1 MERYHMQKADMEVT
15 DTKWMENLLRMGKF
29 VTISMC
35 MDNEPYVVTLSYGYE
50 DGRMYI
56 HTAKEGLK
64 LDIIK
69 ENPRVCGTVVEDMGY
84 VHGECSH
91 RYRSVVFWGKM
102 EVVEDI
108 KERMHGMEVLLEHL
122 EDDPAMLRNRFL
134 KSRDAYDRINVLRLD
149 IGAMKGKE
157 SLG

>member
-1 MERYHMQKADMEVT
+1 MERYHMQKADREVT
-15 DTKWMENLLRMGKF
+15 DTNWMENLLRMGKF

-69 ENPRVCGTVVEDMGY
+69 GNPRVCGTVVEDMGY

-91 RYRSVVFWGKM
+91 RYRSVVFWGKI
-102 EVVEDI
+102 EIVEDI

-134 KSRDAYDRINVLRLD
+134 KSRDAYDRINVLKLD
-149 IGAMKGKE
+149 IGTMKGKE
-157 SLG
+157 SS

>member
-1 MERYHMQKADMEVT
+1 MERYHMQKADREVT

-69 ENPRVCGTVVEDMGY
+69 GNPRVCGTVVEDMGY

-102 EVVEDI
+102 EIVEDI

-134 KSRDAYDRINVLRLD
+134 KSRDAYDRITVLKLD
-149 IGAMKGKE
+149 IGTMKGKE
-157 SLG
+157 SQD